1 MDLGISGRRAAVAAS
16 SGGLGLATAQ
26 ALAADGVRVAICGR
40 DQARLDAAVD
50 SIRSG
55 GGDVVGIRADVATM
69 DGGRAF
75 VEQAAKALGGI
86 DILVANAGGP
96 PAGGFAGTQ
105 TDEYAKAF
113 ELNALSTVGMC
124 EAAVPAMRAA
134 RWGRVLAITSAT
146 VRQPTPKLM
155 LSTMAR
161 AGATGFLKSLALEV
175 AVDGVTVNSIQP
187 GSHDTER
194 LRSLY
199 GGGDADDFS
208 RVAAFLCS
216 ESARF
221 ITGAAIPVDGGRW
234 DGLQ

>member
-86 DILVANAGGP
+86 
-96 PAGGFAGTQ
+96 
-105 TDEYAKAF
+105 
-113 ELNALSTVGMC
+113 
-124 EAAVPAMRAA
+124 
-134 RWGRVLAITSAT
+134 
-146 VRQPTPKLM
+146 
-155 LSTMAR
+155 
-161 AGATGFLKSLALEV
+161 KSLPVRFTPTEPV
-175 AVDGVTVNSIQP
+175 
-187 GSHDTER
+187 GS
-194 LRSLY
+194 
-199 GGGDADDFS
+199 
-208 RVAAFLCS
+208 
-216 ESARF
+216 
-221 ITGAAIPVDGGRW
+221 
-234 DGLQ
+234 

>member
-86 DILVANAGGP
+86 DILVANAGAHP
-96 PAGGFAGTQ
+96 PAGSPVPRQ
-105 TDEYAKAF
+105 T
-113 ELNALSTVGMC
+113 ST
-124 EAAVPAMRAA
+124 PRP
-134 RWGRVLAITSAT
+134 S
-146 VRQPTPKLM
+146 
-155 LSTMAR
+155 S
-161 AGATGFLKSLALEV
+161 
-175 AVDGVTVNSIQP
+175 
-187 GSHDTER
+187 
-194 LRSLY
+194 
-199 GGGDADDFS
+199 
-208 RVAAFLCS
+208 
-216 ESARF
+216 
-221 ITGAAIPVDGGRW
+221 
-234 DGLQ
+234 